1 MKKIVIAAIA
11 LCGISTSTMAETNT
25 YDLTVSTQGSS
36 FLFEKSNN
44 SNHTNNKYVIER
56 HSTPKGT
63 EYYFKISPNA
73 PIENTDGIWQLITSE
88 YSKTAQEA
96 KDICAR
102 NRLSNSKW
110 RSPTT
115 AEVDGAMKN
124 FDQSFGMAMTEMGK
138 DTSFMGALVDGIY
151 MYSNQSHKG
160 KVVVSTSLTNPE
172 PTLCIQE

>member
-1 MKKIVIAAIA
+1 MKKIAITIV
-11 LCGISTSTMAETNT
+11 LCGISASTMAETDT

-36 FLFEKSNN
+36 FLFEKSNG
-44 SNHTNNKYVIER
+44 SNHANNKYVIER

-63 EYYFKISPNA
+63 EYYFKISSDS
-73 PIENTDGIWQLITSE
+73 PIENNDSTWQLITSE

-102 NRLSNSKW
+102 NRLANNKW

-124 FDQSFGMAMTEMGK
+124 FDQSFGMAMAKMGK
-138 DTSFMGALVDGIY
+138 DAAFMGALVDGIY

-160 KVVVSTSLTNPE
+160 KVVVSTALSNPE